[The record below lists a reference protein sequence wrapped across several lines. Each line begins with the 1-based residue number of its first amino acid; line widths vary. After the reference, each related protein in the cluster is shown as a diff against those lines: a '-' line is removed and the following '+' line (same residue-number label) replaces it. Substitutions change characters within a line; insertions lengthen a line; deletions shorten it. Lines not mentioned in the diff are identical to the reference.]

1 MCGNASM
8 AKSILNAPYTAASN
22 GSVQHALS
30 AYKLDV
36 SPGGLAREISEAA
49 TIDKL
54 AGWLH
59 LGAVNTLSTPLQH
72 GL

>member
-8 AKSILNAPYTAASN
+8 AESILSAPYTATSN
-22 GSVQHALS
+22 GSVHHAHS
-30 AYKLDV
+30 AYKLDA
-36 SPGGLAREISEAA
+36 SPGGIAREISEAA

-54 AGWLH
+54 AGWLL
-59 LGAVNTLSTPLQH
+59 LGAVNTLFTPLQL